1 MRITCREFIEFL
13 MDYISGELPEDQR
26 SEFVEHLAV
35 CPSCVAYMNTYL
47 HTVELGREAF
57 SDIDAPLPED
67 VPDELVRAILDAKK
81 ADERRT

>member
-1 MRITCREFIEFL
+1 

-26 SEFVEHLAV
+26 AKFVEHLAV

-47 HTVELGREAF
+47 ETVEIGREAF

-67 VPDELVRAILDAKK
+67 VPEALVRAILEAKK
-81 ADERRT
+81 ADESRT

>member
-26 SEFVEHLAV
+26 SKLVEHLAV

-47 HTVELGREAF
+47 ETVELGREAF

-67 VPDELVRAILDAKK
+67 VPEALVQAILDARK
-81 ADERRT
+81 ADDRRT